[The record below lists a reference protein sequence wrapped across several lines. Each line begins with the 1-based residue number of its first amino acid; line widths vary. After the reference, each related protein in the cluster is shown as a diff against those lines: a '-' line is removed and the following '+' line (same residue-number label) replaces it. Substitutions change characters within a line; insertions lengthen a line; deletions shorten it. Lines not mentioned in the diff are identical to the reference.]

1 MVSIPTPKSLS
12 EAEQQYILGVQAN
25 VWTEYIETP
34 NKVEFTIFP
43 RLFALS
49 EIAWTEPARKDWE
62 DFSAVWVPA
71 HLARLD
77 RTETI
82 YRVPEVIG
90 LRDTVIYASEYTF
103 RDLQPSVKGGKIYYT
118 IDNYDPSDTD
128 LEFMESVKVIVP
140 PGEER
145 VFKATVIAPSGRRS
159 NYVRAVIV
167 NTQLPEVAM
176 N

>member
-1 MVSIPTPKSLS
+1 
-12 EAEQQYILGVQAN
+12 N

-49 EIAWTEPARKDWE
+49 EIAWTDPKKKNWQ
-62 DFSAVWVPA
+62 DFSTLRVPV

-77 RTETI
+77 RTETV
-82 YRVPEVIG
+82 YRVPEVLG
-90 LRDTVIYASEYTF
+90 LQDTVIYASEYTF
-103 RDLQPSVKGGKIYYT
+103 NQLKSSVAGGKIYYT
-118 IDNYDPSDTD
+118 IDNFDPSDTD
-128 LEFMESVKVIVP
+128 LEYREAVKVVVP

-167 NTQLPEVAM
+167 NSKRPDMAM